1 MDLRRLGLFL
11 AVVDH
16 GGFTAAANA
25 IHVAQPSISL
35 AVRELERELGA
46 ELIVRSRRGATL
58 TPAGEALVGPARQ
71 AQRDVATAAAA
82 VSAVTG
88 LTAGHLDIASL
99 PTLAADPLA
108 PMVGRFRQ
116 EYPAVTVHLAAPAD
130 SAAIAESVR
139 SGDTEIGITEAGRGN
154 RRTRRDLPLRP
165 GSRRRLPTRHQEQ
178 RPALDST
185 PRGHTARPHRARHL
199 DPNTRRDRL
208 RTRRDRTQHRRRN
221 RATRRAH
228 PPRPR
233 RSGDHL
239 PPRRRRRDRSLPRRR
254 HPTNTTSAATHRRA
268 RPPTRQH
275 LPRRHP
281 IHPARTLTGSRR
293 TATPR

>member
-16 GGFTAAANA
+16 GGFTAAAHA

-82 VSAVTG
+82 VAAVTG

-108 PMVGRFRQ
+108 RMVGRFRR
-116 EYPAVTVHLAAPAD
+116 EHPAVTVRLAAPDDPAD
-130 SAAIAESVR
+130 VAESVR
-139 SGDTEIGITEAGRGN
+139 SGDTEIGLTEAGRATEGLEEIYVADQDVVSISPPGTASTM
-154 RRTRRDLPLRP
+154 RPLEL
-165 GSRRRLPTRHQEQ
+165 RRLADTPLVLTPRGTSIRTLAEAAFERVGVEPNIVVETAQRDALIPLVLAGAGATFVPAGVAETAAALGAVIRPT
-178 RPALDST
+178 RPAL
-185 PRGHTARPHRARHL
+185 
-199 DPNTRRDRL
+199 
-208 RTRRDRTQHRRRN
+208 
-221 RATRRAH
+221 
-228 PPRPR
+228 
-233 RSGDHL
+233 
-239 PPRRRRRDRSLPRRR
+239 
-254 HPTNTTSAATHRRA
+254 
-268 RPPTRQH
+268 
-275 LPRRHP
+275 
-281 IHPARTLTGSRR
+281 RR
-293 TATPR
+293 TVALVHRPGTISPAAAHFIRLAR